1 MFLLFLSA
9 NFLLSAYMPKEHALD
24 LKFGYSVEEAYGAL
38 SQLDTDE
45 RERYQQGILAL
56 DMPYLVIYFLFFSGI
71 LVRIWKK
78 KQVVIIPFAILVF
91 DFLENISVLRMLK
104 LFPEQNEFA
113 AIFASIFTTSKWV
126 MIGVLA
132 AFIILGLILHFFK
145 RSKSESVSVE
155 QKN

>member
-1 MFLLFLSA
+1 
-9 NFLLSAYMPKEHALD
+9 MPKEHALD

-45 RERYQQGILAL
+45 RERYQLGILAL

-78 KQVVIIPFAILVF
+78 RQVVIIPFAILVF

-104 LFPEQNEFA
+104 LFPEQNELA
-113 AIFASIFTTSKWV
+113 AIFASIFSTSKWV

-145 RSKSESVSVE
+145 RSNSESVSVE